1 MYNIK
6 NLLTQLTN
14 YKKEFIFANIIAI
27 LAVMVSTPAPL
38 LIPLLVDEVVLQ
50 KKGWLVSS
58 IDAVFSGHHEA
69 SFYVLVVFIMT
80 ITLRALFFVLSIWQN
95 YIFTKISQDI
105 VFGMRK
111 RLLKHL
117 EKLDLK
123 DYERFTSA
131 KVSSLMVVDLA
142 TVEGFLSTSI
152 SKFIISVLTVLGVGA
167 VLMAIDWRLA
177 LFILFLNPLIVF
189 FTTRLAKKVGKI
201 KREENRLIQSFSE
214 ALNETLDFYEQVRV
228 SNKGEHFF
236 DGLRKKAREIKDVAV
251 EFRYKSDASGKFS
264 FLLFLSGFELFRA
277 VGIMMV
283 LYSGLTIGLM
293 LAVFGYLWVIMTP
306 IQEIINIQYAYH
318 NAKEALKRINELFE
332 LDSEQEVQ
340 NAIDPFKN
348 TQTNSIKVENL
359 FFSYDDKKDVLKGV
373 SLEFEKGK
381 LSAIIGGSGSGKSTL
396 AKLLVGFYLPKSG
409 LVMIDGV
416 SYHDIGLDN
425 IRENIFLVLQNPT
438 LFNNTLR
445 YNLTFGEDVSEDRLK
460 KAIEIAQLE
469 SVVAKLEDGLDTKIG
484 KGGVNLSGG
493 ERQRVSI
500 ARMIVKDPNIV
511 ILDES
516 TSALDSLTESKLFDG
531 LMEYLK
537 EKTTI
542 IIAHRLST
550 IEKADRV
557 YELKEGRLV

>member
-1 MYNIK
+1 
-6 NLLTQLTN
+6 
-14 YKKEFIFANIIAI
+14 
-27 LAVMVSTPAPL
+27 
-38 LIPLLVDEVVLQ
+38 
-50 KKGWLVSS
+50 
-58 IDAVFSGHHEA
+58 
-69 SFYVLVVFIMT
+69 
-80 ITLRALFFVLSIWQN
+80 
-95 YIFTKISQDI
+95 
-105 VFGMRK
+105 
-111 RLLKHL
+111 
-117 EKLDLK
+117 
-123 DYERFTSA
+123 
-131 KVSSLMVVDLA
+131 
-142 TVEGFLSTSI
+142 
-152 SKFIISVLTVLGVGA
+152 
-167 VLMAIDWRLA
+167 
-177 LFILFLNPLIVF
+177 
-189 FTTRLAKKVGKI
+189 
-201 KREENRLIQSFSE
+201 
-214 ALNETLDFYEQVRV
+214 
-228 SNKGEHFF
+228 
-236 DGLRKKAREIKDVAV
+236 
-251 EFRYKSDASGKFS
+251 
-264 FLLFLSGFELFRA
+264 
-277 VGIMMV
+277 MMV

-332 LDSEQEVQ
+332 LDSEQEVK

-416 SYHDIGLDN
+416 SYQDIGLDN

-550 IEKADRV
+550 IEKADMV
-557 YELKEGRLV
+557 YELSEKNLKKI